1 MKQALSEIA
10 IDAFEALL
18 VNKTELSIIKIEDGM
33 DIDY

>member
-10 IDAFEALL
+10 IDAFEASLT
-18 VNKTELSIIKIEDGM
+18 NKTEFSIIKIKDGM